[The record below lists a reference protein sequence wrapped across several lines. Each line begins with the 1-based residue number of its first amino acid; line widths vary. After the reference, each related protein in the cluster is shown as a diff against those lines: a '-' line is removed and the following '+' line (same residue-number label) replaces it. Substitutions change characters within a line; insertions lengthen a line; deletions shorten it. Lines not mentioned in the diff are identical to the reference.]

1 MDNATCA
8 WCIQMN
14 GTSLDG
20 LDGGEEMSAHQNDM
34 EKTWGMAATHAEHRV
49 LDSILYV
56 RNGQRCS
63 GTILWVCAPATCAD
77 QHQPVRYVVRP
88 DDRMEELE
96 LVSSCN
102 ILIDEAC
109 QQERQPASTSS
120 ALEEALIA
128 MLSTLSIPITIRIET
143 DDDGQPYY
151 VWFIGESTPR
161 QPWGLYVG
169 TDRNLTSALK
179 LALERLIKHLQG

>member
-1 MDNATCA
+1 
-8 WCIQMN
+8 
-14 GTSLDG
+14 
-20 LDGGEEMSAHQNDM
+20 MSAHQNDM

-77 QHQPVRYVVRP
+77 QQQPVRYVVRP

-120 ALEEALIA
+120 ALEQALIA

-169 TDRNLTSALK
+169 TDRNLK

>member
-1 MDNATCA
+1 
-8 WCIQMN
+8 
-14 GTSLDG
+14 
-20 LDGGEEMSAHQNDM
+20 MSAHQNDM
-34 EKTWGMAATHAEHRV
+34 EKSWGMAATHAEHRV

-77 QHQPVRYVVRP
+77 QQQPVRYVVRP

-96 LVSSCN
+96 LVFSCN

-109 QQERQPASTSS
+109 KQERPPASTSC
-120 ALEEALIA
+120 ALEQALIA
-128 MLSTLSIPITIRIET
+128 MLSTVSIPINIQVET

-151 VWFIGESTPR
+151 VWFIGESTPQ